1 MTPRLALIIGGLGFW
16 IGLFAVSLITTG
28 GLKYDNDK
36 WLAED
41 NPNEI
46 ARSLLKNEFNQ
57 FESTMLVFEARD
69 LFEQEGFHNAIAFT
83 DAVKQIEG
91 VVDVVSVY
99 DASLIMN
106 DPSGSLVVTTYR
118 SALENGYIQN
128 IQELKDKFFQSAY
141 SGRLLSQDGELST
154 FIVKH
159 ETAGKPESRKNV
171 VGLILEHASKNKLT
185 EDARIAGDGFL
196 KFTLDNKT
204 RSELRLIMPVAAAGV
219 ALFLFSLFGRLWKTI
234 LVLFTAATAVLVALS
249 IMVGLGHKLT
259 IIALAL
265 PVMLSVIVVADS
277 LHIIRFWDNEID
289 TASPQT
295 TKEEI
300 LTNTFKATWL
310 PCFTCICS

>member
-57 FESTMLVFEARD
+57 FESTMLVFDARD
-69 LFEQEGFHNAIAFT
+69 LFEQEGFQNAIDFT

-106 DPSGSLVVTTYR
+106 DPSCSLVVTTYR

-128 IQELKDKFFQSAY
+128 IQELKDKFYQSAY

-159 ETAGKPESRKNV
+159 ETAGNPESRKNV
-171 VGLILEHASKNKLT
+171 VGLILEKPL
-185 EDARIAGDGFL
+185 RI
-196 KFTLDNKT
+196 
-204 RSELRLIMPVAAAGV
+204 S
-219 ALFLFSLFGRLWKTI
+219 
-234 LVLFTAATAVLVALS
+234 
-249 IMVGLGHKLT
+249 
-259 IIALAL
+259 
-265 PVMLSVIVVADS
+265 
-277 LHIIRFWDNEID
+277 
-289 TASPQT
+289 
-295 TKEEI
+295 
-300 LTNTFKATWL
+300 
-310 PCFTCICS
+310 